1 MAKEPDFFWKLLE
14 PEYFGAMMFCR
25 KLIGDRD
32 LGDDLYQDALVIAVT
47 KIGDLRDPKA
57 FRPWL
62 YSIIVSTF
70 KSTIRRPWFKRR
82 KPYTD
87 EIEHSLTTADPT
99 DSITAR
105 RLLGRAFE
113 NVAPDDQALVTL
125 HELDGWSV
133 ADLAELYQKTEG
145 AIKARLFRAR
155 RRMKK
160 TLTALLRRT
169 QILET
174 SQGTNCPQREP
185 CAVTKPGTE

>member
-1 MAKEPDFFWKLLE
+1 MAKEQDFFWKLLE

-32 LGDDLYQDALVIAVT
+32 RGDDLYQDALVIAVT
-47 KIGDLRDPKA
+47 KIGDLRDPLA

-82 KPYTD
+82 KPFTL
-87 EIEHSLTTADPT
+87 EIEQGLTTADPV
-99 DSITAR
+99 DSMTAR
-105 RLLGRAFE
+105 RLLRRAFE
-113 NVAPDDQALVTL
+113 NVSTEDQALVTL

-133 ADLAELYQKTEG
+133 AELAEMYEKSEG

-160 TLTALLRRT
+160 TLTSFANRSQIPDAL
-169 QILET
+169 
-174 SQGTNCPQREP
+174 
-185 CAVTKPGTE
+185 VMTKPKRKPCTVAKPETE